1 MTVIHFQ
8 TETIFS
14 RKNMKIIY
22 FILLFLTFGRYSE
35 DKLHPV
41 HFSVV
46 NMEYND
52 KTEAF
57 DISIKLFTD
66 DFEKIVDKNY
76 NVVLNLGKENQLK
89 DCNRFI
95 DKYIKKN
102 FLVIFDKKA
111 VTKKSELQKITVNEN
126 DKATWIYYSLKSK
139 KPRKVLIRNTLMN
152 DLYTDQKNLFI
163 FTVKDFQE
171 AKKFEKSDTDLQFVV
186 K

>member
-1 MTVIHFQ
+1 MKALVLLILFS
-8 TETIFS
+8 IFNFNFS
-14 RKNMKIIY
+14 EIY
-22 FILLFLTFGRYSE
+22 
-35 DKLHPV
+35 HPV
-41 HFSVV
+41 HFSVI

-66 DFEKIVDKNY
+66 DFEKIINKND

-89 DCNRFI
+89 DCNKFI

-102 FLVIFDKKA
+102 FVIVFDKKG
-111 VTKKSELQKITVNEN
+111 VSKKLEQQKFTVNEN

-139 KPRKVLIRNTLMN
+139 KPIKVLIRNTLMN
-152 DLYTDQKNLFI
+152 DLYNDQKNLFI

>member
-1 MTVIHFQ
+1 
-8 TETIFS
+8 
-14 RKNMKIIY
+14 MKTL
-22 FILLFLTFGRYSE
+22 ILLILFSIFNFNFSE
-35 DKLHPV
+35 KYHPV
-41 HFSVV
+41 HFSVI

-57 DISIKLFTD
+57 DISIKLFID
-66 DFEKIVDKNY
+66 DFEKIINKND

-89 DCNRFI
+89 DCNKLI

-102 FLVIFDKKA
+102 FVIVFDKKA
-111 VTKKSELQKITVNEN
+111 VSKNLEQKKFTVNEN
-126 DKATWIYYSLKSK
+126 DKAIWIYYALKSK
-139 KPRKVLIRNTLMN
+139 KPIKVLIRNTLMN
-152 DLYTDQKNLFI
+152 DLYNDQKNLFI

>member
-1 MTVIHFQ
+1 
-8 TETIFS
+8 
-14 RKNMKIIY
+14 MKTL
-22 FILLFLTFGRYSE
+22 ILLILFSIFNFNFSE
-35 DKLHPV
+35 RFHPV
-41 HFSVV
+41 HFSVI

-66 DFEKIVDKNY
+66 DFEKIINKND

-89 DCNRFI
+89 DCNKFI

-102 FLVIFDKKA
+102 FVIVFDKKA
-111 VTKKSELQKITVNEN
+111 VSKKSELQKFTVNEN
-126 DKATWIYYSLKSK
+126 DKAIWIYYTLKSK

-152 DLYTDQKNLFI
+152 DLYNDQKNLFI